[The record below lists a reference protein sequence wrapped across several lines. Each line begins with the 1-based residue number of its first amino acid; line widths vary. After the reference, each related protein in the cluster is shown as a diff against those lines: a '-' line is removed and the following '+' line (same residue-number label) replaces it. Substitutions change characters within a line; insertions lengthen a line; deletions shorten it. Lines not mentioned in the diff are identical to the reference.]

1 MTVHIVGA
9 GLAGLAAAVALT
21 EKGQHVIVYDAAAQA
36 GGRCRSYY
44 DREIDRTIDNG
55 NHLVLSG
62 NPCVQRYLRM
72 VGATDRLVGPDGDGF
87 HFLDLARDH
96 RFVVRPNDGP
106 IPWWII
112 SPERRV
118 PGTNWLDYFAAIKLA
133 FAPPGAS
140 VADVLP
146 HDELYRILW
155 EPLAVSALNTPI
167 EEASAQGFWRVLAKT
182 LAKGGQFSRP
192 LIARETLADTFVTPG
207 LAFLTARGGEVR
219 LGTRIKRLDYADGKV
234 VGLASDSADETW
246 EAGDQIIMAAP
257 PAIAERL
264 VRDLETPGADE
275 PIVNAHFATT
285 DPPETPLEVVAVVGG
300 AAQWVFRRPGL
311 ASVTVSAARA
321 MVDEPAD
328 VLAPRLWADVARA
341 FPALGE
347 AMPPYRI
354 IKEKRATIRQS
365 PADEALRPGYATKFG
380 NLWLAGDWT
389 RTGLPATIEGSLQSG
404 FRAARAALENYSMPS
419 NKAVLR

>member
-9 GLAGLAAAVALT
+9 GLSGLAAAVTLAD
-21 EKGQHVIVYDAAAQA
+21 KGQRVVVYEAAAQG
-36 GGRCRSYY
+36 GGRCRSYH
-44 DREIDRTIDNG
+44 DKEIDRTIDNG
-55 NHLVLSG
+55 NHMVLSG
-62 NPCVQRYLRM
+62 NPCVQRYLKL
-72 VGATDRLVGPDGDGF
+72 VGAADRLVGPQGDGF
-87 HFLDLARDH
+87 HFLDLTRNR
-96 RFVVRPNDGP
+96 RFIMRPNPGP
-106 IPWWII
+106 IPWWVA
-112 SPERRV
+112 SPSRRV
-118 PGTNWLDYFAAIKLA
+118 PGTGWLDYLAAARLA
-133 FAPPGAS
+133 FARPGAS

-155 EPLAVSALNTPI
+155 EPLAVSALNTPV
-167 EEASAQGFWRVLAKT
+167 EEASAQGFWKVIAKT
-182 LAKGGQFSRP
+182 LAKGGRFSRP

-219 LGTRIKRLDYADGKV
+219 LGTRIKRLDYDDDKV
-234 VGLASDSADETW
+234 VGLASDSAEEVW
-246 EAGDQIIMAAP
+246 QQGDKVIIAAP

-264 VRDLETPGADE
+264 VRHLETPGADE
-275 PIVNAHFATT
+275 PIVNAHFATN
-285 DPPETPLEVVAVVGG
+285 DPPDTPLEVVAIVGG

-321 MVDEPAD
+321 MVDEPAEA
-328 VLAPRLWADVARA
+328 LAQRLWDDVARA

-365 PADEALRPGYATKFG
+365 PTDEALRPGFMTKFS

-404 FRAARAALENYSMPS
+404 FQAAKAALG
-419 NKAVLR
+419 

>member
-9 GLAGLAAAVALT
+9 GLSGLAAAVALAD
-21 EKGQHVIVYDAAAQA
+21 KGRRVVVYEAAAQA
-36 GGRCRSYY
+36 GGRCRSYH
-44 DREIDRTIDNG
+44 DKEIDRTIDNG

-62 NPCVQRYLRM
+62 NPCVQRYLKM
-72 VGATDRLVGPDGDGF
+72 VGATERLVGPQGEGF
-87 HFLDLARDH
+87 DFLDLTKNR
-96 RFVVRPNDGP
+96 RFNVRPNTGP
-106 IPWWII
+106 IPWWVA
-112 SPERRV
+112 SPSRRV
-118 PGTNWLDYFAAIKLA
+118 PGTGPLDYLAAARLA
-133 FAPPGAS
+133 FARPGAT

-155 EPLAVSALNTPI
+155 EPLAVSALNTPVD
-167 EEASAQGFWRVLAKT
+167 EASAQGFWKVVAKT
-182 LAKGGQFSRP
+182 LARGGRFSRP

-207 LAFLTARGGEVR
+207 VAFLTARGGEVR
-219 LGTRIKRLDYADGKV
+219 LGTRIKRLDYAEDKV
-234 VGLASDSADETW
+234 VGLASDSAEEVW
-246 EAGDQIIMAAP
+246 EEGDKVIMAAP

-264 VRDLETPGADE
+264 VRHLETPGADE
-275 PIVNAHFATT
+275 PIVNAHFATN
-285 DPPETPLEVVAVVGG
+285 DPPGTSLEVVAIVGG

-311 ASVTVSAARA
+311 ASVTVSAARG
-321 MVDEPAD
+321 MVDEPAE
-328 VLAPRLWADVARA
+328 VLAPRLWADVVCA

-365 PADEALRPGYATKFG
+365 PTDEALRPGLTTKFR

-404 FRAARAALENYSMPS
+404 FQAAKAALT
-419 NKAVLR
+419 